1 MTLAQRVSATWGR
14 AQYYRG
20 KGQWT
25 IETMRSW
32 VVPGSAAGAFV
43 KYLGVPTEWSVTI
56 AVALPVA
63 VETFGF
69 FLGKFLWTHG
79 GVEAE
84 YALALEKDP
93 YRIQS
98 LERLEAIEKLLGQIE
113 RTNTLTLLALEALQ
127 LRPRG

>member
-1 MTLAQRVSATWGR
+1 MGLARRVSSTWGR

-25 IETMRSW
+25 IETVRSW
-32 VVPGSAAGAFV
+32 IVPGSAAGAFV
-43 KYLGVPTEWSVTI
+43 KYLGVPTEWSI
-56 AVALPVA
+56 GVALALPIL

-69 FLGKFLWTHG
+69 FLGKFLWSHG

-93 YRIQS
+93 YRAQS
-98 LERLEAIEKLLGQIE
+98 LERFEAIEKLVREI
-113 RTNTLTLLALEALQ
+113 RD
-127 LRPRG
+127 RG